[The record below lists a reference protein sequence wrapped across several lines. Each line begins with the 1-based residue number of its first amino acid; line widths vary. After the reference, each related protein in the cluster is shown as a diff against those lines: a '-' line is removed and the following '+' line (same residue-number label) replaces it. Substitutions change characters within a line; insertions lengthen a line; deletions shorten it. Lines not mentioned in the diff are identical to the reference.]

1 MEAAVSVK
9 NLRKVYASGEAA
21 VRAVNGVN
29 LDIHG
34 GQVTMLMGPSGS
46 GKTTLLSI
54 MGCILRATS
63 GSVQIRGEEVSHLK
77 ERQLPSIRLAHIGF
91 IFQGFNLFPALT
103 AGENVEYIGSLKGL
117 HKAEARRRTESLFEQ
132 VGLAEKYNAFPED
145 LSGGQKQRVAIAR
158 ALAGDP
164 EIILADEPTA
174 ALDSQSGRTVIEML
188 AALAHDRGRA
198 VVIVTHDNRIVEFA
212 DRIIN
217 IEDGKV
223 TDRIS

>member
-1 MEAAVSVK
+1 MSEQAVSVR
-9 NLRKVYASGEAA
+9 NLTKVFESGEAA
-21 VRAVNGVN
+21 VHAVNGVD

-34 GQVTMLMGPSGS
+34 GEVAMLMGPSGS
-46 GKTTLLSI
+46 GKTTLLSMI
-54 MGCILRATS
+54 GCILRPTS
-63 GSVQIRGEEVSHLK
+63 GSVRIQGKEVSGLK
-77 ERQLPSIRLAHIGF
+77 ERHLPSIRLAHIGF
-91 IFQGFNLFPALT
+91 IFQGFNLFPSLT

-132 VGLAEKYNAFPED
+132 VGLADKYHAFPED

-188 AALAHDRGRA
+188 AALAHDRGRS

-217 IEDGKV
+217 IEDRKV
-223 TDRIS
+223 SD

>member
-1 MEAAVSVK
+1 
-9 NLRKVYASGEAA
+9 
-21 VRAVNGVN
+21 VNGVN
-29 LDIHG
+29 LDICG

-63 GSVQIRGEEVSHLK
+63 GSVRIRGQEVSGLRESK
-77 ERQLPSIRLAHIGF
+77 LPSIRLAHIGF

-117 HKAEARRRTESLFEQ
+117 HRGEARRRSVSLFEQ
-132 VGLAEKYNAFPED
+132 VGLADKYNAFPAD

-174 ALDSQSGRTVIEML
+174 ALDSNSGRTVIEL
-188 AALAHDRGRA
+188 LVALAHNRGRA
-198 VVIVTHDNRIVEFA
+198 VVIVTHDNRILEFA
-212 DRIIN
+212 DRTIN

-223 TDRIS
+223 ME